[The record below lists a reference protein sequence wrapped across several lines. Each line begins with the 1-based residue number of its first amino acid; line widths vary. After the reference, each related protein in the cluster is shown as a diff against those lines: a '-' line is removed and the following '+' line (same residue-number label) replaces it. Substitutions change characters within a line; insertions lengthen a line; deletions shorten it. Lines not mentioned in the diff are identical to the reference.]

1 MKRMTKSQVT
11 VASGKTALLDA
22 AESLFAER
30 GYYGASMREITTL
43 AAVPHGLVTYH
54 FQSKEDL
61 FRQVVDRRADD
72 IVTMLHRQLDLMLRT
87 APAAARVFEIISA
100 YVAGHLLYA
109 AQGPAEARYL
119 RLTQQ
124 LVALG
129 RRRALI
135 DELIQKVA
143 PVTQRYLAALSAA
156 LHDIA
161 KPEIEAG
168 FHLMR
173 LSLAGLLVDVH
184 LPTPLASSNVDVTIS
199 RFACYCAAG
208 IEAFVR
214 YPAHPSRAT
223 AGSGSKR

>member
-1 MKRMTKSQVT
+1 MTKRQAT
-11 VASGKTALLDA
+11 VASGKAALLDA

-30 GYYGASMREITTL
+30 GFYGASMREITSL

-72 IVTMLHRQLDLMLRT
+72 IVAMLHRQLDLMLRT
-87 APAAARVFEIISA
+87 TPAAADARVSEIISA
-100 YVAGHLLYA
+100 YVAAHLLYA

-135 DELIQKVA
+135 EELIQKVA

-156 LHDIA
+156 LPGIE
-161 KPEIEAG
+161 KQEIEAG

-173 LSLAGLLVDVH
+173 LSLAGLLVDAH
-184 LPTPLASSNVDVTIS
+184 LPAPLASSDVDVTIS

-214 YPAHPSRAT
+214 NPARPSRAT
-223 AGSGSKR
+223 TGSGSKR